1 MSNNHKS
8 RPTTK
13 DPKQV
18 GRYILFR
25 FAPFAGLRA
34 GCEPHARFGSHV
46 LSRCRSQ
53 TCFALPSR
61 LISLWLNGGFF
72 PASLLFCAVMMF
84 VGTIAYGASKPPSAV
99 PICDPKNGTP
109 Q

>member
-18 GRYILFR
+18 GRYTLFR

-61 LISLWLNGGFF
+61 LISLWLNGGVFSATLSLWDVLLVVGSI
-72 PASLLFCAVMMF
+72 PHSLL
-84 VGTIAYGASKPPSAV
+84 KPTVALRIRSP
-99 PICDPKNGTP
+99 
-109 Q
+109 

>member
-18 GRYILFR
+18 GRYTLFR

-61 LISLWLNGGFF
+61 LISLWLNGGFVLAGPLF
-72 PASLLFCAVMMF
+72 GGVLVCVLSLALR
-84 VGTIAYGASKPPSAV
+84 GGKPPPTA
-99 PICDPKNGTP
+99 CDGAP